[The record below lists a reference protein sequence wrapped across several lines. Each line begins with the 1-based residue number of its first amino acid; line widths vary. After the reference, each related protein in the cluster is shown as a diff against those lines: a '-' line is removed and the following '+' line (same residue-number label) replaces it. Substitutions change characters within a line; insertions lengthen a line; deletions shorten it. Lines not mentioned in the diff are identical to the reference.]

1 MKKPKSIVLDSWAL
15 LAYFQDEPSG
25 EKVADLIADAQEDGI
40 PLLMSVVNVG
50 EVWYTLARRCSARD
64 ADEAVRELRAIG
76 IDFVEADWE
85 LTSIA
90 AAFKAKG
97 GISSADCFAAALA
110 MQQRAHLVTG
120 DMEFRQLE
128 KEIEIVWLGG
138 KESQP

>member
-15 LAYFQDEPSG
+15 IAYFQDEPSG
-25 EKVADLIADAQEDGI
+25 EKVADLIADSQEDGI

-50 EVWYTLARRCSARD
+50 EVWYTLARRRSARD

-85 LTSIA
+85 LASIA

-97 GISSADCFAAALA
+97 GISYADCFAAALA
-110 MQQRAHLVTG
+110 KVNKAALVTG
-120 DMEFRQLE
+120 DSEFKR
-128 KEIEIVWLGG
+128 IEPEVMIYWLN
-138 KESQP
+138 